1 MPRTLPDRSRP
12 RQAPATLGKLAATVS
27 PVASQADVRDSVL
40 VATLVVLGVALAWL
54 LPGLGTPGLWSDAEL
69 PVLDRALAALG
80 EARTGMQRSPAVPD
94 ALRTAC
100 VRLFGNEIGLRLPH
114 AIASAAVVAAAA
126 WLALAR
132 GLGKTGAILAAVIA
146 ISMPVFAT
154 GGRLALGN
162 PFGECFGVWA
172 VVAATHATRT
182 QSSRARAIATVLAL
196 AGVGLA
202 IASTGLVLGG
212 ILPGIA
218 IFAIVQ
224 PRRTASR
231 AAIGL
236 LLAVAGGIAVMLM
249 LRQTDGYIP
258 LLGAAKDLEL
268 VDKPELRRFTAALAD
283 LGHESFPWLPLGLV
297 GLAIGRDRQVAVWLL
312 GGIVVASAW
321 SLHYGRLDV
330 PLRVPLALGATAA
343 VLAIA
348 DPRQSRA
355 ARRAAVLLAAL
366 GIMVMAKDL
375 ELSPEDIAVP
385 MHLFA
390 VNDYP
395 AIELRTA
402 DRLGG
407 FAKLLALAL
416 LAGLVLARHQER
428 AGPLERLLARIR
440 PDLRDRAAP
449 LLVAVA
455 ALVGA
460 WQQSRTLVVE
470 TSEKLSPRHV
480 LDVFAGLVE
489 SGEVAPTLASHR
501 VRDPGLAHYGPTD
514 LLALGNRR
522 DIFEQLGGEEARA
535 VLLRS
540 IDLPA
545 VFQQHR
551 SAARDFFVL
560 DDSHFKL
567 RLVANVL
574 PDGWTDRNRIPEV
587 LSHEPHVLA
596 NDTYVRFEEF
606 VEIMG
611 WEVDGP
617 LVRGRKHTLQ
627 LAIRVLRPLP
637 GGAKIFARFLGGRLS
652 RINPDPQPLAEDL
665 YPCNLWRNGDYILH
679 RYEFTA
685 PALEIL
691 PGEYDFVIGLRRSET
706 KNFEISQPE
715 GADGDFD
722 VRIDDPKRAFAKIGR
737 VQVW

>member
-1 MPRTLPDRSRP
+1 MP
-12 RQAPATLGKLAATVS
+12 AVIAFV
-27 PVASQADVRDSVL
+27 VAVL
-40 VATLVVLGVALAWL
+40 WLV
-54 LPGLGTPGLWSDAEL
+54 PGIGSAGLWSDAEL

-80 EARTGMQRSPAVPD
+80 EARTGMVRSPAIPD
-94 ALRTAC
+94 ALRTLG

-114 AIASAAVVAAAA
+114 ALASASIVAAAA

-132 GLGKTGAILAAVIA
+132 GLGRQGAILTAAIVL
-146 ISMPVFAT
+146 SMPVFAT
-154 GGRLALGN
+154 GGRVAVGN

-172 VVAATHATRT
+172 VVLATVAV
-182 QSSRARAIATVLAL
+182 QSETMRARAIAAVAAL
-196 AGVGLA
+196 GSVGLA
-202 IASTGLVLGG
+202 IASTGIVLGG
-212 ILPGIA
+212 VLPGIA
-218 IFAIVQ
+218 IFAMLPAQ
-224 PRRTASR
+224 QRTTR
-231 AAIGL
+231 AAL
-236 LLAVAGGIAVMLM
+236 LVAIAVAAGLAVMLV
-249 LRQTDGYIP
+249 LKQTDGYIP

-283 LGHESFPWLPLGLV
+283 LGHQSFPWLPLGLV
-297 GLAIGRDRQVAVWLL
+297 GLALGRDRWLAVWLL
-312 GGIVVASAW
+312 GGLVVASAW

-330 PLRVPLALGATAA
+330 PLRVPLAIGAAAA

-348 DPRQSRA
+348 DPKQPRA

-375 ELSPEDIAVP
+375 ELVPEEVAVP
-385 MHLFA
+385 MQFFA

-395 AIELRTA
+395 ATELRTA
-402 DRLGG
+402 ERLGS
-407 FAKLLALAL
+407 FAKLLALGL
-416 LAGLVLARHQER
+416 FAGLVLARHEDAPGR
-428 AGPLERLLARIR
+428 IERLFARIR
-440 PDLRDRAAP
+440 PDLRDLAAP
-449 LLVAVA
+449 VLVALA

-460 WQQSRTLVVE
+460 WQQSRTLLSE
-470 TSEKLSPRHV
+470 TSAKLSPRHV
-480 LDVFAGLVE
+480 LDVFAGLAE
-489 SGEVAPTLASHR
+489 QGAVAPTLASHR

-522 DIFEQLGGEEARA
+522 DIFEHLGADEPRA

-551 SAARDFFVL
+551 AAARDFFVL
-560 DDSHFKL
+560 DDSHAKL

-587 LSHEPHVLA
+587 LSHEPFALE
-596 NDTYVRFEEF
+596 NETYVRFEEF
-606 VEIMG
+606 VEVVG
-611 WEVDGP
+611 WQVDGP
-617 LVRGRKHTLQ
+617 IVRGRKHTLQ
-627 LAIRVLRPLP
+627 LELRVIRPLP

-691 PGEYDFVIGLRRSET
+691 PGEYDFVVGLRRSET

-715 GADGDFD
+715 GTEGEYG
-722 VRIDDPKRAFAKIGR
+722 VRVEDPKRAFAKLGR
-737 VQVW
+737 VQVY